1 MMDRTAAH
9 IEISSSVYYH
19 LAQFW
24 CTTGN

>member
-1 MMDRTAAH
+1 MDRTAAH